1 MSRAS
6 GCLSAV
12 ASPRLSRLEQL
23 FLLLL
28 LFLSLGLRAYRVGQ
42 PSLSEDEAA
51 KWDAIGQYRKDHFAG
66 VNCSHPMVM
75 KLMAWASLDAGEAYN
90 RWAAAHGRHPLP
102 DETWLRLPILLLG
115 ALTSV
120 ILYLLGRQMLGPL
133 GAGLAA
139 CFWAVSPL
147 SVALNRVLKEES
159 LFTFLTL
166 LAFYVYNRA
175 KCAQSPAAARRWFT
189 LAGVAFGLDLASY
202 YLAIGYFGLIV
213 LIWYVANR
221 AGIPSRQMG
230 PHFRRLVLVM
240 GFTFVLLNPVILSP
254 TNLHAMLRYSEEDT
268 IQHRGYWMDGRVYM
282 NNALTTPFGLPWYFY
297 LWVLAVKT
305 PLPLLAA
312 AAAGI
317 LLLVFDRTSLV
328 SIFLR
333 VTLIFWLI
341 PYSLAGSKWIRYVAI
356 VLPSLYLA
364 GGWAVEK
371 FAHWSR
377 GRPHPRAWRVA
388 VAAAV
393 LTLTL
398 WPTLNTLAWA
408 PYNRLFL
415 NALGGGQANAGR
427 FFPPD
432 EVYDLGV
439 REAVRYVCRVAPRGA
454 RLAASDP
461 RGVDYYTHQLDRRD
475 LKVVP
480 LFDPNYK
487 IAPGDFLLIQD
498 SRRYFETSSLI
509 DLIEKT
515 RRPAYTR
522 RIDGL
527 AVAQIYR
534 F

>member
-1 MSRAS
+1 MSRPPGWQPAS
-6 GCLSAV
+6 GSSRVSQLE
-12 ASPRLSRLEQL
+12 RLFLA
-23 FLLLL
+23 LLLL
-28 LFLSLGLRAYRVGQ
+28 LSLGLRAYRLGQ

-51 KWDAIGQYRKDHFAG
+51 KWDAIGQYRQGHFAG
-66 VNCSHPMVM
+66 VNCSHPMAM
-75 KLMAWASLDAGEAYN
+75 KVMAWASLDAGGAYN
-90 RWAAAHGRHPLP
+90 RWAVAHGRHPLN
-102 DETWLRLPILLLG
+102 DETWLRLPIILFG
-115 ALTSV
+115 ALTSL

-139 CFWAVSPL
+139 FFWAVSPL

-159 LFTFLTL
+159 LFTFFTL
-166 LAFYVYNRA
+166 LAFYLYNRGKTA
-175 KCAQSPAAARRWFT
+175 GTAISSRRWFT
-189 LAGVAFGLDLASY
+189 VAGVAFGIDMASY

-221 AGIPSRQMG
+221 AKIPSRPMG
-230 PHFRRLVLVM
+230 PHLRRLALVM
-240 GFTFVLLNPVILSP
+240 ALAFVVLNPVILSP
-254 TNLHAMLRYSEEDT
+254 RNLSAMFRYSAEKT
-268 IQHRGYWMDGRVYM
+268 IQHRGYLMDGRLYL

-312 AAAGI
+312 AAGGI
-317 LLLVFDRTSLV
+317 CLLFFDRTSLV

-333 VTLIFWLI
+333 VTLTFWLV
-341 PYSLAGSKWIRYVAI
+341 PYSVAGSKWIRYVAI

-364 GGWAVEK
+364 GGWAAEK
-371 FAHWSR
+371 LAHWSR
-377 GRPHPRAWRVA
+377 ARPHPRACQAAVA
-388 VAAAV
+388 VAV
-393 LTLTL
+393 LTLAI
-398 WPTLNTLAWA
+398 WPTVNTLTWA

-415 NALGGGQANAGR
+415 NALAGGKTNAGR
-427 FFPPD
+427 LFPPD

-439 REAVRYVCRVAPRGA
+439 REAVEYVCRVAPQGA

-461 RGVDYYTHQLDRRD
+461 RGVSYYTHQLHRRD
-475 LKVVP
+475 LKVMP

-498 SRRYFETSSLI
+498 SRRYFETTSLI

-515 RRPAYTR
+515 RSPAYTR

-527 AVAQIYR
+527 VVAQIYR